1 LGLALGKASTN
12 KFLFFE
18 ENMEENKSNNTLLWV
33 LVGLVAVL
41 VIAVVVLAVMVFNR
55 PSEPPLSTAP
65 DPTQPGEV
73 MPTAQPPAPT
83 EGPDPTPIPG
93 DPEKELGKPDGRDEF
108 STENNWTLY
117 DNECF
122 KSEIINQQY
131 VMTAKGEPQFSCWE
145 VSWPSVQDYY
155 LQTNLNMPQSCTADD
170 RFGLFIRTP
179 DLKQGYLVGLT
190 CDGRLAMTRWD
201 GEESQVLVNFITS
214 DKINT
219 GPGATNRLG
228 VVANGRS
235 YDLYV
240 NGQLLAEASDGS
252 YVDTMRFGYF
262 VRAANE
268 DGFTVTFDDLA
279 IWLIEDE

>member
-1 LGLALGKASTN
+1 
-12 KFLFFE
+12 
-18 ENMEENKSNNTLLWV
+18 MEENKSNNTLLWV
-33 LVGLVAVL
+33 LVSLVAVL
-41 VIAVVVLAVMVFNR
+41 VIAVVVLAVMVLNR
-55 PSEPPLSTAP
+55 PSEPPVAEAP
-65 DPTQPGEV
+65 QPTQPGE
-73 MPTAQPPAPT
+73 
-83 EGPDPTPIPG
+83 GPNPTPIPG
-93 DPEKELGKPDGRDEF
+93 DPEQELGTPDGRDDF
-108 STENNWTLY
+108 STKNNWTLF

-122 KSEIINQQY
+122 KSEIVEEQY
-131 VMTAKGEPQFSCWE
+131 VMTAKGEPLFSCWE

-201 GEESQVLVNFITS
+201 GEETKVLVNFITS
-214 DKINT
+214 EHINA
-219 GPGATNRLG
+219 GAGATNRLG
-228 VVANGRS
+228 VIANGSS

-240 NGQLLAEASDGS
+240 NGHLLAEAGDAS
-252 YVDTMRFGYF
+252 YVDAMRFGYF

-279 IWLIEDE
+279 IWLIEEE